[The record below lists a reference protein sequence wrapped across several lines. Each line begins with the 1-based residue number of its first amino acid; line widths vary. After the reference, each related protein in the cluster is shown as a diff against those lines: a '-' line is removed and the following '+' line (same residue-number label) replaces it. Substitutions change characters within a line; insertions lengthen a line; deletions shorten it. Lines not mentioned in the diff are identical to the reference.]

1 MKAEK
6 FEQIVRARANKRIQ
20 DRLVQFK
27 KDITAALGKLTGG
40 NYIGYATFGQKYWE
54 HLAKNGWAKDW
65 PPELWE
71 NEEKKVQY
79 ELLSIIDEMQKALL
93 DADRNDPGEFSPG
106 E

>member
-1 MKAEK
+1 MKAVK
-6 FEQIVRARANKRIQ
+6 FDEIVKARANKRVQ
-20 DRLVQFK
+20 DKVVQFK
-27 KDITAALGKLTGG
+27 RDITAALGKLTGG

-54 HLAKNGWAKDW
+54 HLAKNGWATGW

-71 NEEKKVQY
+71 NEEKKVEN
-79 ELLSIIDEMQKALL
+79 ELLAIMDEMQKALL